1 MLLLATSQG
10 KSKTS
15 GGIISDSLDE
25 NKIRDR
31 ELLGVHQENTT
42 KKRLRFTFTRLTNFY
57 IGMSDEYLGR

>member
-31 ELLGVHQENTT
+31 ELLGKAYGNW
-42 KKRLRFTFTRLTNFY
+42 Y
-57 IGMSDEYLGR
+57 